1 MIQLEGGIITQQFP
15 LRMGPLRAGMA
26 AQRGEPTHGGT
37 DMAVRGELE
46 GGEDEV
52 EASWKVATST
62 TCGAARLPPD
72 AAVLDPEHVQQQAGG
87 RRAQG

>member
-1 MIQLEGGIITQQFP
+1 MIQLEGGIITLQFP

-26 AQRGEPTHGGT
+26 AQRGEPAHRGT
-37 DMAVRGELE
+37 DTAIRGKLG

-62 TCGAARLPPD
+62 TCGVARLPPD
-72 AAVLDPEHVQQQAGG
+72 AAVLDPEHVEQQAGG